1 MNRRF
6 TKEELEMLKPAEIHF
21 YTAVKGDFK
30 RATSSKM
37 DTMVADIYDAT
48 TENKLHRNSSCGMC
62 SFKMY
67 KTIGEK
73 YYADLEYYNNLV
85 EEESEPY
92 QETLGL
98 ENNKATDKEE
108 NAIRSEVSGGEKK
121 ARKTKGV
128 EAKRRVGKVHR

>member
-6 TKEELEMLKPAEIHF
+6 TKKELEMLKPAEIHF

-30 RATSSKM
+30 RATSSKL
-37 DTMVADIYDAT
+37 DTLVADVYDAT
-48 TENKLHRNSSCGMC
+48 TKNKLHRNSSCAIC
-62 SFKMY
+62 SFKIY
-67 KTIGEK
+67 QTVGKK
-73 YYADLEYYNNLV
+73 YFEDLEYYNSLV
-85 EEESEPY
+85 GEESEPSK
-92 QETLGL
+92 ETLGL

-128 EAKRRVGKVHR
+128 ETKRRVGKVHR